1 MKLYHFII
9 LALTVVLNGAVG
21 IERSDNELTL
31 KLTDGDNYSVMS
43 FRKTSDDSIF
53 DYLKYSKNKKIIS
66 LSAECVIMDGLW
78 SQADSLIN
86 ILLTTADIGYPLQFP
101 DIMPDYIQAF
111 LDSEEWMTH
120 VSLKGKELNYDLM
133 HKVIYENN
141 IFQALTDLLYLHGYY
156 ITGVSTEKHGFVPK
170 QDLINYGYKGDE
182 IIPVP
187 FMLYW
192 KVERVKKVK

>member
-9 LALTVVLNGAVG
+9 LALTVLLNGAVD

-31 KLTDGDNYSVMS
+31 KLTEGDNYSVMS
-43 FRKTSDDSIF
+43 FRTTSEDSVF
-53 DYLKYSKNKKIIS
+53 NYLKYSKNKKIIS
-66 LSAECVIMDGLW
+66 LSEECGIMDGLW
-78 SQADSLIN
+78 SQADSLIS

-111 LDSEEWMTH
+111 IDSEEWMTH
-120 VSLKGKELNYDLM
+120 VSLKGKELNYELM
-133 HKVIYENN
+133 HSVIYSSNV
-141 IFQALTDLLYLHGYY
+141 FQPLTDLLYLQGYY

-170 QDLINYGYKGDE
+170 EDLINYGYKGDE

>member
-9 LALTVVLNGAVG
+9 LALAVLLNGVVDIG
-21 IERSDNELTL
+21 RSDNELTL
-31 KLTDGDNYSVMS
+31 KLTEGDNYSVMS
-43 FRKTSDDSIF
+43 FRKTSEDSVF
-53 DYLKYSKNKKIIS
+53 NFLKYSKNKKIIS
-66 LSAECVIMDGLW
+66 LSEECGIMDVLW
-78 SQADSLIN
+78 SEVDEETG
-86 ILLTTADIGYPLQFP
+86 ILLNTADIGYPLQFP

-120 VSLKGKELNYDLM
+120 VSLKGKELNYELM
-133 HKVIYENN
+133 HSVIYSSNV
-141 IFQALTDLLYLHGYY
+141 FQPLTDLLYLHGYY

-170 QDLINYGYKGDE
+170 QDLINFGYKGDE